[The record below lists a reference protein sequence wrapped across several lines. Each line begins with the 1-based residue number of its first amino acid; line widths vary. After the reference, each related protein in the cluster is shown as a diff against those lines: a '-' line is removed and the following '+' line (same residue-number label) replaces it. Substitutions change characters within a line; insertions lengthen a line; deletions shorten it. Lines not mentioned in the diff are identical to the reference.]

1 MASRPCNTLERY
13 NSLLDPNLQGYFSG
27 SKIRKHLKKSGL
39 ISKNGTLRTQAEID
53 EFNHKYES
61 KRQLNN
67 LLAKAIVMKAA
78 ELDRQKIFEE
88 KKIRLEMEKKQKVMN
103 ARAKKQ
109 RPSFTKTVSAKFY
122 KQVEEVSV

>member
-1 MASRPCNTLERY
+1 MASKPCNTLERY

-39 ISKNGTLRTQAEID
+39 ISKTGTLRTQAEID
-53 EFNHKYES
+53 EFNQKYES

-88 KKIRLEMEKKQKVMN
+88 KKIRIEMEKKQKVLD
-103 ARAKKQ
+103 ARARKQ
-109 RPSFTKTVSAKFY
+109 RPSFTKTVSAKFF